1 MCGRLARR
9 GQHRRVVSP
18 RRRSRRTYTHG
29 QNRGFSNTG
38 WLKLTQM
45 LPKTRNEIAWAFGV
59 IALEAGRA
67 ILATRAQGT
76 DAIQKTDGSPV
87 TAADL
92 AADSLIRARL
102 PGILPDT
109 LVITEET
116 FSASQTANL
125 PARFVLVD
133 PLDGTREFVAGRDEF
148 TVNIALVEGDEPVAG
163 TIYAPAMSCLYVA
176 GTEAFRAD
184 ISADAAM
191 PRFEAMQKLATG
203 PAPVGGM
210 RATASRSHF
219 DPATKQWLDD
229 HRITALCSAG
239 SSLKFCKIAEGDA
252 DVYPRLAP
260 TMEWDTAAGQA
271 ILLAA
276 GGCVTNLDGSPLRYG
291 KTGTQFRN
299 GSFVAWGQPPTQ

>member
-1 MCGRLARR
+1 
-9 GQHRRVVSP
+9 
-18 RRRSRRTYTHG
+18 
-29 QNRGFSNTG
+29 
-38 WLKLTQM
+38 M
-45 LPKTRNEIAWAFGV
+45 LSKNRNEIAWAFGA

-67 ILATRAQGT
+67 ILAARARGT
-76 DAIQKTDGSPV
+76 DATQKADGSPV

-102 PGILPDT
+102 PGVLPDT

-116 FSASQTANL
+116 FSANQAANL
-125 PARFVLVD
+125 PVRFVLVD
-133 PLDGTREFVAGRDEF
+133 PLDGTREFAAGRDEF
-148 TVNIALVEGDEPVAG
+148 TVNIALVEGDKPVAG

-191 PRFEAMQKLATG
+191 PRLETMQKLATG
-203 PAPVGGM
+203 PVPASGM
-210 RATASRSHF
+210 RATASRSHL

-229 HRITALCSAG
+229 RRITDLCSAG
-239 SSLKFCKIAEGDA
+239 SSLKFCKIAEGEA
-252 DVYPRLAP
+252 DVYPRLGP

-276 GGCVTNLDGSPLRYG
+276 GGCVTNLDGSPFVYG
-291 KTGTQFRN
+291 KTGAQFRN
-299 GSFVAWGQPPTQ
+299 GPFIAWGQPPAR